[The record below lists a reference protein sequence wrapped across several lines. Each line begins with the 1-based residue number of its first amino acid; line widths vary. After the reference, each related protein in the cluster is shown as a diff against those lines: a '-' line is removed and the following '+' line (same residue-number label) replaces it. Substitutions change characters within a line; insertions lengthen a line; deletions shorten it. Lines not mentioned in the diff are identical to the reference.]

1 MRQVDRNQ
9 MVLSETTGSV
19 RDPQRHRAPEP
30 GSDDSHS
37 DRRSQLGSK
46 KVHSAGVS
54 LPRARWRRRR
64 FLAGLPALGVEQ
76 VLLQQA
82 EEGLR
87 GGVVASPADA
97 AHGADEI
104 VVVEQSA

>member
-1 MRQVDRNQ
+1 
-9 MVLSETTGSV
+9 
-19 RDPQRHRAPEP
+19 
-30 GSDDSHS
+30 
-37 DRRSQLGSK
+37 
-46 KVHSAGVS
+46 
-54 LPRARWRRRR
+54 
-64 FLAGLPALGVEQ
+64 LGVEQ